1 MPVGEMHPTEDN
13 LVGIP
18 FRYGV
23 IHQEGASQYPDS
35 VACYAAK
42 EMPNI
47 LSYIDRIIKPEVEA
61 EIPEP
66 KTHSKVNFEQEK
78 ERAGLLCTEELKI
91 ATDRCKRKVEAIIK
105 DCRARNC
112 RFRDIEFDLEGDQD
126 RCLYGLVPDKDS
138 LPSPAD
144 VLRVTQI
151 FEEPQFFID
160 GASSSD
166 IAQGSL
172 GDCWFLSAV
181 STVTTMEGL
190 INRICV
196 HRDEEVGVYGFVFYR
211 DSGWIDVVID
221 DLLYTRIPKYEEL
234 WEDQKDLYHGD
245 RERFEARAR
254 IGGKTLYFSR
264 SKTENETW
272 LPLLEKAYAKLNGDY
287 QAIVGGFDAEA
298 IEALTGGISTL
309 TPIKD
314 ILDVNK
320 FWQELLNVEKDRLFG
335 CAIDGSRADEI
346 TGKRFVRIRNPWGKS
361 EWKGPWSDGSKE
373 WTGQWLT
380 LLPELHHKFGDD
392 GEFLMEY
399 KDFLKTWT
407 TVERSRVFDAGWKLS
422 SMWLNVTSR
431 SYPCAWSFGDVSFC
445 TIVTLSVTKDSQASI
460 ILSRLNTRCF
470 QDLSGYNDWS
480 LDFVVYK
487 KGAPSEEHYARSY
500 HNWFWQRVA
509 SVELDNLE
517 AGDYVLHVR
526 LDRKHIRKK
535 TYYQDSVEE
544 WDSRKLS
551 KVWTQAAISKSIAI
565 NFDPEAYNEYLP
577 APEELFGGEDL
588 TSLEEKQIAVEVP
601 QPTTASES
609 NPALSTNEAS
619 VLEPGKLEPSG
630 TTSEGK
636 SSEREVKHTDEKKP
650 ELAEKSEDQSAGTTS
665 ESTNAVTHPAANGE
679 NEKKDAREEKNEKP
693 VIVTTVE
700 LEKSAKVVHE
710 GFMCKVCKTSPI
722 EGPWYRCLDS
732 ACLNYNI
739 CEKCMKS
746 KPNLHDK
753 THKLLH
759 IQTEEDSKKLKDQL
773 KEGEDN
779 SVTLGLRIYTK
790 GDSVV
795 TIGGQLR
802 HGNIITWKRK
812 DSQERPV

>member
-18 FRYGV
+18 F
-23 IHQEGASQYPDS
+23 
-35 VACYAAK
+35 
-42 EMPNI
+42 
-47 LSYIDRIIKPEVEA
+47 RIIKPEVEA

-272 LPLLEKAYAKLNGDY
+272 L
-287 QAIVGGFDAEA
+287 
-298 IEALTGGISTL
+298 GISTL

-431 SYPCAWSFGDVSFC
+431 SYPCAWSFGDVSC
-445 TIVTLSVTKDSQASI
+445 LYYTLPAQYEV
-460 ILSRLNTRCF
+460 LSRSF
-470 QDLSGYNDWS
+470 GYNDWS

-588 TSLEEKQIAVEVP
+588 TSLEEKQM
-601 QPTTASES
+601 
-609 NPALSTNEAS
+609 
-619 VLEPGKLEPSG
+619 PSKYH
-630 TTSEGK
+630 S
-636 SSEREVKHTDEKKP
+636 RRLRVR
-650 ELAEKSEDQSAGTTS
+650 SEDQPAGTAS

-679 NEKKDAREEKNEKP
+679 NEKKDAKEEKNEKP

-812 DSQERPV
+812 DNQERPV

>member
-1 MPVGEMHPTEDN
+1 
-13 LVGIP
+13 
-18 FRYGV
+18 
-23 IHQEGASQYPDS
+23 
-35 VACYAAK
+35 
-42 EMPNI
+42 MPNI

-264 SKTENETW
+264 SKTENETC
-272 LPLLEKAYAKLNGDY
+272 PLLEKAYAKLNGDY

-431 SYPCAWSFGDVSFC
+431 SYPCAWMIPSLHNSHVLGDKRLAGLYY
-445 TIVTLSVTKDSQASI
+445 TLPAQ
-460 ILSRLNTRCF
+460 
-470 QDLSGYNDWS
+470 
-480 LDFVVYK
+480 YK
-487 KGAPSEEHYARSY
+487 LIEPTLGAPSEEHYARSY

-565 NFDPEAYNEYLP
+565 K
-577 APEELFGGEDL
+577 ELFGGEDL

-619 VLEPGKLEPSG
+619 VVEAGKLEPSG

-650 ELAEKSEDQSAGTTS
+650 EPAEKSEDQPAGTAS

-679 NEKKDAREEKNEKP
+679 NEKKDAKEEKNEKP

-700 LEKSAKVVHE
+700 LAKVVHE
-710 GFMCKVCKTSPI
+710 GFMCKVCK
-722 EGPWYRCLDS
+722 
-732 ACLNYNI
+732 
-739 CEKCMKS
+739 KCMKS

-759 IQTEEDSKKLKDQL
+759 IQTEEDSKKLKDQPQRA
-773 KEGEDN
+773 EG
-779 SVTLGLRIYTK
+779 SHVILGRGPKSRSRESTGHHPAPRSRNGVPNVRTQSDLAFFIAHPLRSGRSQSWAIRSTPLLYRVQSLH
-790 GDSVV
+790 GIHSDQI
-795 TIGGQLR
+795 IG
-802 HGNIITWKRK
+802 
-812 DSQERPV
+812 

>member
-1 MPVGEMHPTEDN
+1 
-13 LVGIP
+13 
-18 FRYGV
+18 
-23 IHQEGASQYPDS
+23 
-35 VACYAAK
+35 
-42 EMPNI
+42 MPNI

-320 FWQELLNVEKDRLFG
+320 FWQELLNVDKDRLFG

-431 SYPCAWSFGDVSFC
+431 SYPCAWSFGD
-445 TIVTLSVTKDSQASI
+445 
-460 ILSRLNTRCF
+460 
-470 QDLSGYNDWS
+470 
-480 LDFVVYK
+480 
-487 KGAPSEEHYARSY
+487 
-500 HNWFWQRVA
+500 RVA

-619 VLEPGKLEPSG
+619 VLEAGKLEPSG

-650 ELAEKSEDQSAGTTS
+650 EPTEKSEDQPAGTAS

-679 NEKKDAREEKNEKP
+679 NEKKDPKEEKNEKP

-812 DSQERPV
+812 DNQERPV